1 MAKSEPNLNVNSISR
16 ISSGTIIKGE
26 ILSPYDIR
34 IDGTFEGKVQTK
46 GRVVVGETA
55 FVKGDI
61 ICENIDLWGKVDG
74 NLFVKDTLSL
84 MEKVVFDSAFMFAY
98 SERPGT
104 LASRKYPDD
113 IPYELKT
120 QRLNEIIALQGRMSL
135 KSNEKEIGK
144 TLKVL
149 VEGPSKK
156 NPEELCGRASSN
168 KMCVFP
174 SRGEKAGDYCTV
186 EVVSVTSATLICT
199 RID

>member
-55 FVKGDI
+55 FIKGDI

-84 MEKVVFDSAFMFAY
+84 MEGCSVNGNLNVRRLSV
-98 SERPGT
+98 
-104 LASRKYPDD
+104 
-113 IPYELKT
+113 ELGSTFNGNCRMITEAEFNK
-120 QRLNEIIALQGRMSL
+120 IAG
-135 KSNEKEIGK
+135 
-144 TLKVL
+144 
-149 VEGPSKK
+149 VETPK
-156 NPEELCGRASSN
+156 PEAA
-168 KMCVFP
+168 KP
-174 SRGEKAGDYCTV
+174 AQK
-186 EVVSVTSATLICT
+186 
-199 RID
+199 